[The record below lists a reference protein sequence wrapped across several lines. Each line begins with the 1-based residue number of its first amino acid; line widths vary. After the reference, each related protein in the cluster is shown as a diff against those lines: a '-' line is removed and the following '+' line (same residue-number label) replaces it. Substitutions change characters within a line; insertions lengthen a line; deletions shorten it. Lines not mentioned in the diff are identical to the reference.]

1 MLRLLEVLSY
11 EGMPITV
18 LEAAGDAWV
27 AATEVGRALGLAE
40 RTVRQVVQK
49 NPGVFEPLTMT
60 LDGLWREGVGMS
72 RADPV
77 KTGNED
83 SGGRKGALR
92 IQEQASTL
100 FLNYSGVLAV
110 LLKLDTLRVK
120 NPDARA
126 KVTRFFHWALN
137 DLKRAMLGR
146 ALPAGAGAAPTPP
159 LLPPK
164 YLSAYRAFLCHVRDM
179 PTPLLVQVAATF
191 GIIIDP
197 AGVEAERAVL
207 ARPLPKQAQPLSAA
221 AAAGDLVAR
230 FLADPA
236 AGVVVGVD
244 HEVRKEALYQRFSE
258 WCASAG
264 EVLPSRT
271 YFNRGIVR
279 HTKAREVHKGNV
291 GRFWRGIGIVPT
303 IGLNRGGAR

>member
-1 MLRLLEVLSY
+1 LSY

-27 AATEVGRALGLAE
+27 AATEVGRALGLSLA
-40 RTVRQVVQK
+40 TVRNLIQR
-49 NPGVFEPLTMT
+49 NPEVFEPLTTT
-60 LDGLWREGVGMS
+60 LEGLLVAGVATTRS
-72 RADPV
+72 DPV
-77 KTGNED
+77 KPGNAA
-83 SGGRKGALR
+83 SGRM
-92 IQEQASTL
+92 QEQASTL

-110 LLKLDTLRVK
+110 LLKLDTSK
-120 NPDARA
+120 IKHPEARA
-126 KVTRFFHWALN
+126 KVVRFLRWALTT
-137 DLKRAMLGR
+137 LKRAMLGR
-146 ALPAGAGAAPTPP
+146 ALPAGDGAAPTRP

-164 YLSAYRAFLCHVRDM
+164 YLPAYRAFLCHVRDM

-244 HEVRKEALYQRFSE
+244 HEVRKELLYQRFSE
-258 WCASAG
+258 WCVSAG

-279 HTKAREVHKGNV
+279 HTKAQAVNKGRKV

-303 IGLNRGGAR
+303 IGLNRGGVR